1 MVQVM
6 VMALMLHLQPPIN
19 PHPPILQVKKNFLS
33 GRVKRDTTQNYV
45 VIHND
50 GGNLNA
56 SATRLVLRMR
66 RLAYHY
72 FIARDGT
79 ITQFMDLKY
88 VAKHAGDSRWNG
100 ITSWNKFSIGVCLQG
115 KDGITYTDQ
124 QYASLKNLVEY
135 INIRYPD
142 SKTKPILGHQ
152 DIAFPTGRKSDPGE
166 HFETWRL
173 YNDTTNIPRGQAQTS

>member
-1 MVQVM
+1 MLHM
-6 VMALMLHLQPPIN
+6 LTIIMALQLHQPPN
-19 PHPPILQVKKNFLS
+19 PRPPILQVKKSFLS
-33 GRVKRDTTQNYV
+33 GKIKRDTTQNYV
-45 VIHND
+45 VVHND

-56 SATRLVLRMR
+56 SATRLVLRVR

-88 VAKHAGDSRWNG
+88 VAKHAGNSRWNG
-100 ITSWNKFSIGVCLQG
+100 ITNWNKFSIGVCLQG
-115 KDGITYTDQ
+115 KDGMIYTDQ
-124 QYASLKNLVEY
+124 QYASLKNLVNY

-152 DIAFPTGRKSDPGE
+152 DVAFPHGRKSDPGE
-166 HFETWRL
+166 HFDLWRI
-173 YNDTTNIPRGQAQTS
+173 YDDTTNLTRG

>member
-1 MVQVM
+1 MLTIT
-6 VMALMLHLQPPIN
+6 ALMMLQLQIN
-19 PHPPILQVKKNFLS
+19 QPHRPHPPVLQVRKNFLP
-33 GRVKRDTTQNYV
+33 GKLKRDTTQNYI

-72 FIARDGT
+72 FIARDGK

-88 VAKHAGDSRWNG
+88 VAKHAGITQWNG
-100 ITSWNKFSIGVCLQG
+100 ITGWNSFSIGVCLQG
-115 KDGITYTDQ
+115 TNLTGYTEK

-135 INIRYPD
+135 INVRYPD
-142 SKTKPILGHQ
+142 SKTKQILGHQ
-152 DIAFPTGRKSDPGE
+152 DIAFPQGRKHDPGE
-166 HFETWRL
+166 HFELWRL
-173 YNDTTNIPRGQAQTS
+173 HNDTTNLPRG